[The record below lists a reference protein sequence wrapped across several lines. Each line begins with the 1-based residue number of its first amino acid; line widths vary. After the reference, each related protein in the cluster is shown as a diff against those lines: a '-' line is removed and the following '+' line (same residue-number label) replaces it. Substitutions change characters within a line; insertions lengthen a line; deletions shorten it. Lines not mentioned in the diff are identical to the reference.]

1 MAAVRGPRNVFN
13 EALDA
18 DSSLVKRLG
27 ADVWERL
34 TARQKERL
42 RAAFRGHFALALAAP
57 RGAAADVAWAW
68 TFPEP
73 GAIQVV
79 LGLKLDNRNLKTRW
93 TVRRV
98 GAGWKISDVRLVD
111 PGISLAASA
120 LRALGPAPVRQR
132 DRAEAA
138 FWIALSRVAGV
149 VVIGAVVVL
158 AWRRVARAKR
168 VLLLWTASAPAVL
181 FLVDGAL
188 AAGRALSEPYVI
200 VEEPPGEAWRP
211 AEQLA
216 LQAQR
221 DGRLA
226 AARDQW
232 KHAIAAGAPKAQAAY
247 QMGLLARQQ
256 ADAAVARADFLQA
269 LEGPE
274 PAPGAARELALMAV
288 AGGDNA
294 QARQY
299 LRQYIAAAGPDPESL
314 QLVAVVE
321 TNLGDTNAALAAVH
335 DAHLL
340 IPDLGKS
347 ALLEA
352 QVRARA
358 ADAAGAVQALRPLA
372 REGAVDRS
380 VLRADP
386 AYLGIATEPAW
397 VAFLNERPAGAL
409 PTPSPAPGPAR
420 P

>member
-1 MAAVRGPRNVFN
+1 MAAVRGPQNVFN

-18 DSSLVKRLG
+18 DSSLVKRIG
-27 ADVWERL
+27 ADVWEQL

-42 RAAFRGHFALALAAP
+42 RAAVRGHFALSLAAP
-57 RGAAADVAWAW
+57 RGASADVAWAW
-68 TFPEP
+68 TLPEP
-73 GAIQVV
+73 GAVQVL
-79 LGLKLDNRNLKTRW
+79 LGIRLNDRILKTRW

-120 LRALGPAPVRQR
+120 VHALGPAPVRRR

-138 FWIALSRVAGV
+138 FWIGMSRVAGV
-149 VVIGAVVVL
+149 LAIGAVVVL
-158 AWRRVARAKR
+158 AWRRVAPDKR
-168 VLLLWTASAPAVL
+168 ILLLLTASAPAVL

-200 VEEPPGEAWRP
+200 AEETPGEAWRP
-211 AEQLA
+211 AEQRA

-226 AARDQW
+226 AAREQW
-232 KHAIAAGAPKAQAAY
+232 DHAVLAGAPKALAAY
-247 QMGLLARQQ
+247 QKGLLAGRQ
-256 ADAAVARADFLQA
+256 ADPAAARADFLHA

-274 PAPGAARELALMAV
+274 PAPAAARELALMAV

-299 LRQYIAAAGPDPESL
+299 LRQYIEAAGPDPESL

-321 TNLGDTNAALAAVH
+321 TNLGDTGAALAAMH
-335 DAHLL
+335 DARLL
-340 IPDLGKS
+340 LADQGKGTQ
-347 ALLEA
+347 LEA

-358 ADAAGAVQALRPLA
+358 ADAAGTVQALRGLA
-372 REGAVDRS
+372 REGAVDRA

-386 AYLGIATEPAW
+386 AYLPIATEPVW
-397 VAFLNERPAGAL
+397 VAFLNERPAPAP
-409 PTPSPAPGPAR
+409 PTPAPAR
-420 P
+420 R